1 MAQAQAQG
9 QGQPQLQAQAQ
20 HVDPAAQ
27 AFLNIQFELANVSQA
42 LTTQGVSS
50 SVIKFDGNPKKL

>member
-1 MAQAQAQG
+1 MAQAQR

-27 AFLNIQFELANVSQA
+27 AGRVASK
-42 LTTQGVSS
+42 
-50 SVIKFDGNPKKL
+50 SVKLVKKRHREPWSRKRDVKQLFKLISDML

>member
-1 MAQAQAQG
+1 MAQAQG

-27 AFLNIQFELANVSQA
+27 AFQNIQLELANVS
-42 LTTQGVSS
+42 
-50 SVIKFDGNPKKL
+50 